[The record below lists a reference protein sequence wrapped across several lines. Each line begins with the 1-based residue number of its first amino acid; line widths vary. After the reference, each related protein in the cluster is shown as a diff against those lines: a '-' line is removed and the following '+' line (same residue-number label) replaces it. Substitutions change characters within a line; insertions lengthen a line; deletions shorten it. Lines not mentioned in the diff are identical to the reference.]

1 MDNNNKT
8 SEAQLKAINNWVEN
22 NRNHSNYIKA
32 KGSCKSF
39 IKNKATEEDIKD
51 IIQLANEILKNKYEK

>member
-8 SEAQLKAINNWVEN
+8 SEAQLKAMKNWVEN

-39 IKNKATEEDIKD
+39 IKNKANEEDLKD